1 MTTHTRA
8 GVRFEDVKEGIEL
21 PVKSLRLNV
30 PIIIRWCAATE
41 IFVRRDH
48 FDLGYVQKYTDLKD
62 IVGGGVWA
70 TTYLLQHIKNWAG
83 VDGWVWKISAQTRSH
98 MFPGDVLTTSGRVNK
113 TYVNNGLGYADLEAR
128 LKRQDGVDVVV
139 ATSVVVLPLAGGRPV
154 PYPFKP

>member
-1 MTTHTRA
+1 MNTVSKQ
-8 GVRFEDVKEGIEL
+8 GVRFEDVKEGAGL
-21 PVKSLRLNV
+21 PAEPLRLNV

-70 TTYLLQHIKNWAG
+70 TTYLMQRVKNWAG
-83 VDGWVWKISAQTRSH
+83 VDGWVWKMSAQTRSH
-98 MFPGDVLTTSGRVNK
+98 MFPGDVLSTWGHVSK
-113 TYVNNGLGYADLEAR
+113 TYIQNGLGYVEMEAK
-128 LKRQDGVDVVV
+128 LKRQDDADVVIANV
-139 ATSVVVLPLAGGRPV
+139 VVVLPLAGGRPV